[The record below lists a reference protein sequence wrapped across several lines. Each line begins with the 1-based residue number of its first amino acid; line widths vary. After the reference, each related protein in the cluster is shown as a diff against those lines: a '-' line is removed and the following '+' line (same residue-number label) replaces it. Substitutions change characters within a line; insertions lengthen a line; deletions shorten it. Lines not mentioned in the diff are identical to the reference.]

1 MVKCYW
7 NFAVSNSGKR
17 RFPSKLPNGEC
28 KSDVNDFLFRT
39 RVAASLS
46 FYLKVGYP
54 GLFFVYFGCF
64 LNKQYI
70 LGTTY
75 HDHVYPASGARIRT
89 HDLLN
94 TSGLPQFLTVK
105 MHTLDNTGLA
115 SNRYASKTHIITP
128 HFSCG
133 LYGISKTCWVK
144 HSVWVVFVQIV

>member
-1 MVKCYW
+1 MFKYFWIFQAKYIILQQINVK
-7 NFAVSNSGKR
+7 NVHQ
-17 RFPSKLPNGEC
+17 
-28 KSDVNDFLFRT
+28 VT
-39 RVAASLS
+39 
-46 FYLKVGYP
+46 
-54 GLFFVYFGCF
+54 
-64 LNKQYI
+64 
-70 LGTTY
+70 
-75 HDHVYPASGARIRT
+75 GARIRT